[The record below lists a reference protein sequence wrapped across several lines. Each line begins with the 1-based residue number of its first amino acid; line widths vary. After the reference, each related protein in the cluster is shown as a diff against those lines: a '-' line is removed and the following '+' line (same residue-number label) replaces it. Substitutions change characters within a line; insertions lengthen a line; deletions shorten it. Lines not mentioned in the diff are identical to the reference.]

1 MDTGTLQLEID
12 VHLLSLEFGTNLDFL
27 FIVGKKLEEKKNIF
41 TVFSIPDSEVLDRR
55 QKSKTH
61 HSQRVESAS

>member
-1 MDTGTLQLEID
+1 M
-12 VHLLSLEFGTNLDFL
+12 HLLSLEFGTNLDFL
-27 FIVGKKLEEKKNIF
+27 FIVGKKLEKKNIF